1 MKLFS
6 LLFVACGSF
15 GLAAAFSPK
24 ASFGVSSRYTT
35 RTFMQGNQM
44 ESYLDSLDASKAVIL
59 ECDNE
64 GCDMVE
70 ATHDD
75 EGWHYGDGHSAQKDA
90 EIVMLEKEDTE

>member
-1 MKLFS
+1 MQGERI
-6 LLFVACGSF
+6 LLFAHMAYGALLPHIVIIY
-15 GLAAAFSPK
+15 FS
-24 ASFGVSSRYTT
+24 STSSTP
-35 RTFMQGNQM
+35 GNQM